1 MTQLHPRV
9 PNKTIFLG
17 KDLSPKEEAEILTF
31 IDKNI
36 DVFLWSTSDL
46 IGVIRDIIEHKL
58 QVNPATKSR
67 MQKLSKISEEK
78 WKQQR
83 RRFRGY

>member
-1 MTQLHPRV
+1 MTPLHPRV

-17 KDLSPKEEAEILTF
+17 KDLSPEEEAEILTF

-46 IGVIRDIIEHKL
+46 IGVIRDIIKHKL

-67 MQKLSKISEEK
+67 MQKRSKISEEK

>member
-1 MTQLHPRV
+1 MTPLHPRV

-17 KDLSPKEEAEILTF
+17 KDLSPEEEAEILTF

-83 RRFRGY
+83 RRFKGY